1 MNMQANATSPAT
13 PQIEDE
19 TSPGVKKFGYFFG
32 PLLFLLTF
40 AFDAPEGMNLQAWH
54 VCGLAM
60 WMATWWISEAMP
72 LPVSSLLPIIFLP
85 TVIDMPFRE
94 AISAYASPIIFL
106 FLGGFII
113 SQGMEKHKLHLR
125 IGLGLLKMVG
135 VGGKSIL
142 AGMMLACAF
151 LGMWMSN
158 TATVIMMLP
167 MAVSIAYLL
176 THREGEEDLPL
187 HKNDFAKAMALGVAY
202 AGVIGGLG
210 TFVGTPTNAILQG
223 YLSKTYGY
231 TLKLS
236 EWMQFGVPLVILLIG
251 LAWVVLN
258 HMYIRHSN
266 VREDVREVV
275 REEFGKLGTMS
286 FEEKAIAFVF
296 GTVAICWVFSDLIAD
311 VGSALLDKNFQLPD
325 AVIAIA
331 GALALFLIPTN
342 KRMDHFVMDWKD
354 TVKVPWGILL
364 FFGGSLAISGALT
377 STGVSE
383 WMSGELK
390 LLDGVSMIVLITAVV
405 ILIILASELLS
416 NVATVTAFLPILSA
430 LAVSIDVHPMLI
442 LIPATLAASCGF
454 MLPGAS
460 APNALAYSTGYLR
473 VKDMVKT
480 GAVLDTIAGILV
492 IIFSLLIVNSVM
504 DYEGHDFTLPPI
516 EQVAE

>member
-1 MNMQANATSPAT
+1 MTTAPITTRVSER

-19 TSPGVKKFGYFFG
+19 TSPAVKRFGYFFG
-32 PLLFLLTF
+32 PALFLLTF
-40 AFDAPEGMNLQAWH
+40 LFDAPEGMNLQAWH

-60 WMATWWISEAMP
+60 WMATWWVSEAMP

-85 TVIDMPFRE
+85 TIIDIPFRQ

-113 SQGMEKHKLHLR
+113 SQGMEKHSLHLR
-125 IGLGLLKMVG
+125 IGLGLLKLVG

-142 AGMMLACAF
+142 AGMMVACAF

-176 THREGEEDLPL
+176 THRDGEEDLPM
-187 HKNDFAKAMALGVAY
+187 HKNGFAKAMALGVAY

-223 YLSKTYGY
+223 YLEKTYGY
-231 TLKLS
+231 SLKLY
-236 EWMQFGVPLVILLIG
+236 EWMQFGVPLVILLIA
-251 LAWVVLN
+251 LAWVVLYF
-258 HMYIRHSN
+258 MYIRHSN
-266 VREDVREVV
+266 VRTDVRELVQ
-275 REEFGKLGTMS
+275 EEFGKLGVMT
-286 FEEKAIAFVF
+286 FEEKAIAIVF
-296 GTVAICWVFSDLIAD
+296 GCVATCWVFSDIISDAI
-311 VGSALLDKNFQLPD
+311 GMNIPD
-325 AVIAIA
+325 AVIAIT

-342 KRMDHFVMDWKD
+342 KRMDNFVMEWKD

-364 FFGGSLAISGALT
+364 FFGGSLAISAALT
-377 STGVSE
+377 NTGVSE
-383 WMSGELK
+383 WLSGELEM
-390 LLDGVSMIVLITAVV
+390 LSGVSLFILITAVV

-416 NVATVTAFLPILSA
+416 NIATVTAFLPILSA

-442 LIPATLAASCGF
+442 MVPATLAASCGF

-480 GAVLDTIAGILV
+480 GAVLDILAGILV
-492 IIFSLLIVNSVM
+492 IIFCFAVVEKTMNYS
-504 DYEGHDFTLPPI
+504 DHDFTLPTV
-516 EQVAE
+516 EETVAN

>member
-1 MNMQANATSPAT
+1 MTAPITTRVSER

-19 TSPGVKKFGYFFG
+19 TSPAVKKFGYFFG
-32 PLLFLLTF
+32 PALFLATF
-40 AFDAPEGMNLQAWH
+40 LFGAPEGMNEQAWH
-54 VCGLAM
+54 VCGLAG

-85 TVIDMPFRE
+85 TIIDIPFRE

-113 SQGMEKHKLHLR
+113 SQGMEKHSLHLR
-125 IGLGLLKMVG
+125 IGLGLLKLVG

-176 THREGEEDLPL
+176 THREGEEDLPP

-223 YLSKTYGY
+223 YLSKTYDY
-231 TLKLS
+231 NLKLS
-236 EWMQFGVPLVILLIG
+236 EWMQFGVPLVILLIA
-251 LAWVVLN
+251 LAWVVLYY
-258 HMYIRHSN
+258 MYIRNSN
-266 VREDVREVV
+266 VRTDVREVV
-275 REEFGKLGTMS
+275 REEFSKLGVMT
-286 FEEKAIAFVF
+286 FEEKAIAGVF
-296 GTVAICWVFSDLIAD
+296 GTVAICWVFSDFIAELI
-311 VGSALLDKNFQLPD
+311 GMQLPD
-325 AVIAIA
+325 AVIAIT
-331 GALALFLIPTN
+331 GALALFLIPTS

-354 TVKVPWGILL
+354 TAKVPWGILL

-390 LLDGVSMIVLITAVV
+390 LLDGVSMFVLITAVV

-480 GAVLDTIAGILV
+480 GLVLDVLAGILV
-492 IIFSLLIVNSVM
+492 IIFSLAVVNTVM
-504 DYEGHDFTLPPI
+504 DYGDHDFTLPGI
-516 EQVAE
+516 EQVAP